1 LDGRLDAQCGSWI
14 VPVSDRFLCQVCG
27 EDRLEVVRSF
37 SALPRV
43 TSDCKPWPAGGT
55 LAICGECGAAQKLP
69 DAAWREEIGRIYR
82 DYEIYQLSSGV
93 EQVIFDET
101 GAAAPRSRKLVDF
114 LATTISLPPRG
125 KLIDI
130 GCGNG
135 SALRSFSGIRPG
147 WSLYGSELS
156 AAALPR
162 LRELRQFVEL
172 FTCDLAE
179 IGERFDIVTMI
190 HSLEHMPRPARALEQ
205 ALRLLAPGGVLFVE
219 VPDVETSPF
228 DLVVADHLMHF
239 SRATLRHLGEKGG
252 CDILVARNDVLPK
265 EITFMARSGAPR
277 IPTTAGAHGSGVA
290 RRHAAWLE
298 AIVAAARASARGAS
312 RFGIFGTSISAM
324 WLYGALK
331 DDVALFV
338 DEDDTRIGR
347 SIEGRPILA
356 PADTPRGATIF
367 VPLVPSI
374 AARVIARLA
383 PLDIDFVAPPPT

>member
-1 LDGRLDAQCGSWI
+1 
-14 VPVSDRFLCQVCG
+14 VEVSDRFLCQVCG
-27 EDRLEVVRSF
+27 EDRLEVIEPFAR
-37 SALPRV
+37 LPRV

-69 DAAWREEIGRIYR
+69 DTAWREEIDRIYR
-82 DYEIYQLSSGV
+82 GYEIYQLSSGS
-93 EQVIFDET
+93 EQVIFDEG
-101 GAAAPRSRKLVDF
+101 GAAAPRSRKLTDF
-114 LATTISLPPRG
+114 LAATLPLAPRG
-125 KLIDI
+125 KLLDI

-135 SALRSFSGIRPG
+135 SALGSFSSVRPD
-147 WSLYGSELS
+147 WSLYGSELT

-162 LRELRQFVEL
+162 LRQLPQFAEL

-205 ALRLLAPGGVLFVE
+205 ALRLLAPGGTLFVE

-239 SRATLRHLGEKGG
+239 SRATLRHLGEKAG
-252 CDILVARNDVLPK
+252 CDIFVVRNDVLPK
-265 EITFMARSGAPR
+265 EITFVAGRGAP
-277 IPTTAGAHGSGVA
+277 AGVSATGPDGSAAARAHV
-290 RRHAAWLE
+290 AWLE
-298 AIVAAARASARGAS
+298 ALVAAAQASARRAS

-331 DDVALFV
+331 NDVALFV
-338 DEDDTRIGR
+338 DEDSTRVGR
-347 SIEGRPILA
+347 NVEGRPISA
-356 PADTPRGATIF
+356 PADTPRDATIF

-374 AARVIARLA
+374 AAKVIARLA
-383 PLDIDFVAPPPT
+383 PLGIDFVAPPVA